1 MEAILNQLN
10 AILWGPPTM
19 ILLLVV
25 GIYFSF
31 KTGFFQ
37 ITKIGY
43 ILKNTLGKIF
53 KREAGGGD
61 SEGTMTPFQA
71 VSTALAGTVGNANMA
86 GVAAAI
92 VIGGPGAVFWM
103 WVIAC
108 FGMLTKLV
116 EVALAVHYRQKAE
129 DGTFFGGPMY
139 YIEYGLGKKWKPMAM
154 FFSLMMMLGAL
165 GTAVFVQPAT
175 MSAAMDNIFSI
186 PPVVTVVA

>member
-1 MEAILNQLN
+1 
-10 AILWGPPTM
+10 
-19 ILLLVV
+19 
-25 GIYFSF
+25 
-31 KTGFFQ
+31 
-37 ITKIGY
+37 
-43 ILKNTLGKIF
+43 
-53 KREAGGGD
+53 
-61 SEGTMTPFQA
+61 TPFQA

-175 MSAAMDNIFSI
+175 MSAAMDNIFNI
-186 PPVVTVVA
+186 PPVVTVIASVAVCAMVIFGGFKGIGKFCEKITP